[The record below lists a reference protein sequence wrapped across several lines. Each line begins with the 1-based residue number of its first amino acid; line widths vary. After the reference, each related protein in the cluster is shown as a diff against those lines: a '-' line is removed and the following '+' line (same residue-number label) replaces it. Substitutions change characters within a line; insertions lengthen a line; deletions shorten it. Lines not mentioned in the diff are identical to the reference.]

1 MSAAHERQTGARL
14 TGVRLTGAR
23 LPVTVLSGF
32 LGAGKTT
39 LLQHV
44 LHNRDGMRVAV
55 IVNDMSSVN
64 IDAAEVRGGGA
75 ELHRTEEKLVQMQNG
90 CICCTL
96 REDLLQEVARL
107 ARSGQFDYL
116 LIESTGISEPMPVAE
131 TFTFVDE
138 HGKGLGDVAELDTMV
153 TVVDAAAFPRDLGA
167 GDELR
172 DRDLA
177 LDDEDDRTIDDLLVE
192 QVEFADVL
200 VISKPDLVE
209 PQQLAALQALLR
221 RLNPE
226 AHQLVAEHGAIDVRE
241 ILATGRFDFE
251 RAASMPGWLKVMR
264 GDEASEQDEYGIG
277 SFVYRARRP
286 FHPERLYA
294 CFEQEWPG
302 VLRSKGFVWLATRHD
317 HVGMWHQAGGA
328 CELSGAG
335 SWWATVPADEW
346 PDEPEVRAEIEANSA
361 GPFGDRRQELVV
373 IGRDVDEADLRRRL
387 DACLLSDAELALGA
401 ERWTD
406 YADPFA
412 PWLAEDGLA
421 EGGLAEEGEEGE
433 AVGAPAADELAGS
446 AEA

>member
-1 MSAAHERQTGARL
+1 MSALGQRL
-14 TGVRLTGAR
+14 TGSR

-64 IDAAEVRGGGA
+64 IDAAEVRDGGA
-75 ELHRTEEKLVQMQNG
+75 ALHRTEEKLVQMENG

-96 REDLLQEVARL
+96 REDLLQEVTEL

-138 HGKGLGDVAELDTMV
+138 HGKSLGDLAELDTMV
-153 TVVDAAAFPRDLGA
+153 TVVDASAFPRDLGA

-177 LDDEDDRTIDDLLVE
+177 LDEEDDRTIDDLLVE

-200 VISKPDLVE
+200 VLSKPDLVE
-209 PQQLAALQALLR
+209 PQELVALQALLK

-226 AHQLVAEHGAIDVRE
+226 ARQIVAKNGDIDVRE

-251 RAASMPGWLKVMR
+251 KAASMPGWLAVMR

-294 CFEQEWPG
+294 CLEADWPG
-302 VLRSKGFVWLATRHD
+302 VLRSKGFVWLASRND
-317 HVGMWHQAGGA
+317 HVGMWHQAGGSCA
-328 CELSGAG
+328 LSGAG
-335 SWWATVPADEW
+335 SWWATVPPEEW
-346 PDEPEVRAEIEANSA
+346 PDEPEVRAEIDSNSEA
-361 GPFGDRRQELVV
+361 PFGDRRQELVV
-373 IGRDVDEADLRRRL
+373 IGREFDEADLRRRL
-387 DACLLSDAELALGA
+387 DACLLTDAELALGA
-401 ERWTD
+401 ERWATF
-406 YADPFA
+406 ADPFA
-412 PWLAEDGLA
+412 PWLAE
-421 EGGLAEEGEEGE
+421 EEEEGESLEPSAAGK
-433 AVGAPAADELAGS
+433 AADMAADEMSGTAG
-446 AEA
+446 A

>member
-1 MSAAHERQTGARL
+1 VSVLSQRL
-14 TGVRLTGAR
+14 TGER

-44 LHNRDGMRVAV
+44 LHNREGLRVAV

-64 IDAAEVRGGGA
+64 IDAAQVRGGA
-75 ELHRTEEKLVQMQNG
+75 ELHRTEEKLVQMENG

-96 REDLLQEVARL
+96 REDLLQEVAAL
-107 ARSGQFDYL
+107 AQSGQFDYL

-138 HGKGLGDVAELDTMV
+138 HGKSLSDLATLDTMV
-153 TVVDAAAFPRDLGA
+153 TVVDASAFPKDLGA

-200 VISKPDLVE
+200 VISKSDLVSKE
-209 PQQLAALQALLR
+209 DLGALRALLSK
-221 RLNPE
+221 LNPDAE
-226 AHQLVAEHGAIDVRE
+226 QIVAVNGELDVRE

-251 RAASMPGWLKVMR
+251 RAAAMPGWLAVLR
-264 GDEASEQDEYGIG
+264 GEESSESDEYGIG

-294 CFEQEWPG
+294 CLEQDWPG
-302 VLRSKGFVWLATRHD
+302 VMRSKGFVWLASRHD
-317 HVGMWHQAGGA
+317 YVGMWHQAGGA
-328 CELSGAG
+328 CALSGAG
-335 SWWATVPADEW
+335 SWWATVSPDEW
-346 PDEPEVRAEIEANSA
+346 PDDAEVREEIESNSVQ
-361 GPFGDRRQELVV
+361 PFGDRRQELVV
-373 IGRDVDEADLRRRL
+373 IGRNVDEPDLRRRL
-387 DACLLSDAELALGA
+387 EACLLTDAEMELGSDGWAALP
-401 ERWTD
+401 
-406 YADPFA
+406 DPFA
-412 PWLAEDGLA
+412 PWLAD
-421 EGGLAEEGEEGE
+421 EGEEEAEGESGAETVQGTDAAPPGE
-433 AVGAPAADELAGS
+433 A
-446 AEA
+446 AEAMN